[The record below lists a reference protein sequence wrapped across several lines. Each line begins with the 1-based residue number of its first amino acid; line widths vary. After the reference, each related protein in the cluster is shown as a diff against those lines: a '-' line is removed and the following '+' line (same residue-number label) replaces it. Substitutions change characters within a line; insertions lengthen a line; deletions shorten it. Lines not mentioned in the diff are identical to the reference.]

1 MQNESLLHRELT
13 EQIIS
18 AFYQVYNS
26 LGAGFLEK
34 VYENALL
41 LELGSRGL
49 AVKQQTPI
57 KVYYAGKVVGEYFA
71 DLVVEDKVILE
82 LKAGDTIHQ
91 AHISQLTNYLRAT
104 NIEVGLILNFGVKP
118 EFKRKV
124 YTNNHNAFPG

>member
-13 EQIIS
+13 EQILS

-41 LELGSRGL
+41 LELEGRGL

-57 KVYYAGKVVGEYFA
+57 KVYYASKVVGEYFA
-71 DLVVEDKVILE
+71 DLVVENKVLLE

-91 AHISQLTNYLRAT
+91 AHLSQLNNYLRARR
-104 NIEVGLILNFGVKP
+104 IEVGLILNFGTKP
-118 EFKRKV
+118 EFKRRV
-124 YTNNHNAFPG
+124 FTNDRKLSPA